1 MLNIGKAGEAAVLGV
16 EWIGSLATDLFAS
29 ALFLGGGFVVGRY
42 RERQRLKGH
51 ALHEYDFYPYGAT
64 PENFAEFSLK
74 DFRLGMHHFI
84 RNNDPRA
91 ARQLIFIGEQNNV
104 KTLLDP
110 ADLRTYERLLAKYHG
125 SGIADDAREFLDNY
139 RNIARLIGRTFAH
152 MGIEVLIHDLSNPS
166 HSITTIESGEV
177 TGRVVGMGTTKLLVD
192 LMRRVNL
199 GQDKLNYELHI
210 GARRFKCTT
219 VPIVRKEFGV
229 VGAICINIDI
239 NYVRD
244 EVLPSAQRIAD
255 FFNNYCRTDMRLDEN
270 ILGRDEYAK
279 AIAGK
284 KHFRDFAAATS

>member
-1 MLNIGKAGEAAVLGV
+1 VQGRLGV
-16 EWIGSLATDLFAS
+16 FGIEWFGSLATDLVAS

-51 ALHEYDFYPYGAT
+51 SLHEYDFYPYGAT

-74 DFRLGMHHFI
+74 DFRLGMHHFL
-84 RNNDPRA
+84 RNSDPRA

-104 KTLLDP
+104 KDLLSG
-110 ADLRTYERLLAKYHG
+110 ADLRTYERLVAKYHG
-125 SGIADDAREFLDNY
+125 AAIADDAKGFIENY
-139 RNIARLIGRTFAH
+139 RNIARLIGRTFPN
-152 MGIEVLIHDLSNPS
+152 MGIEILVHDLSNPS

-199 GQDKLNYELHI
+199 GQDKLNYELNI

-219 VPIVRKEFGV
+219 IPIVRKDFGV

-239 NYVRD
+239 NYIRD
-244 EVLPSAQRIAD
+244 EVLPSADRLAD
-255 FFNNYCRTDMRLDEN
+255 FFHNYCRTDMKLDEN
-270 ILGRDEYAK
+270 ILSRDEYAR
-279 AIAGK
+279 ATAGK
-284 KHFRDFAAATS
+284 KHFREFAAA